1 MENVPDPS
9 GSIDAVQTLRNE
21 FRHHLEVFYAQL
33 KLAPPYH
40 SLEKAIATLG
50 SQLKEMEAK
59 EVEHLLVDPILRWG
73 QYRQAF
79 VASGLNLKH
88 RGIIARLRQGPLPES
103 FPQEYEHFL
112 KSFPL

>member
-1 MENVPDPS
+1 MGRAPDPRS
-9 GSIDAVQTLRNE
+9 PIDAVQTLRDE

-50 SQLKEMEAK
+50 GQLKQMETK
-59 EVEHLLVDPILRWG
+59 EIEHLLADPALRWG

-88 RGIIARLRQGPLPES
+88 RGIISRLRQGPLPENL
-103 FPQEYEHFL
+103 PQVYEHFL
-112 KSFPL
+112 KTFSL